1 MSHLKRTA
9 HCGQID
15 SQLIDQQVHIVGWV
29 DNRRDLGGLTFINL
43 RDQSGIVQLVFDP
56 QFSAS
61 VCDLVHTVRSEFVL
75 AVSGIVQSRDSNAI
89 NKQLK
94 TGAFEVKVQ
103 NMEILSTCAPLPFQ
117 LNDNVNV
124 SEELRLEY
132 RYLDL
137 RRPQLQR
144 LLKLRHDVVFAM
156 RDYFNN
162 LNFLEIETPIMHKST
177 PEGAREFLV
186 PSRVQPGK
194 FYALP
199 QSPQIYKQLLTVG
212 GFERYFQIARC
223 FRDEDLR
230 ANRQFE
236 FTQLDVEMAFIEEK
250 DIQQICEGLI
260 QLLWKQFL
268 NYEITLPLQR
278 YTYDDVF
285 ARFGSDKPDMR
296 FKLEI
301 NDCTKLFQ
309 STTVSFLKTT
319 LEAGGKI
326 GALCI
331 KNRKFSRSEFD
342 EWNQKVTKEFGAQG
356 LVAIRFTDDGK
367 PESSI
372 AKFLPEDFFVQT
384 QQIIPELTDQDTL
397 FLVAGQFEDAWTT
410 LGQLRL
416 ELGKALNLIDATQ
429 HALFWVTDFPMFE
442 WNKDDQRWYARHHPF
457 TSPQAGWEE
466 LDLAQV
472 KARAYDLVCNGE
484 ELGGGSI
491 RIHNAELQK
500 KIFKVLGLSEEQ
512 MRNIMGFLLDAQN
525 FGYPPEGGIA
535 LGIDRLIMILGNVN
549 SIRDVIAFPKT
560 NNGACLMIKSPSTV
574 DETQLKKL
582 HIKVLE
588 TA

>member
-75 AVSGIVQSRDSNAI
+75 AVSGIVQPRDPSAI

-94 TGAFEVKVQ
+94 TGAFEIKVQ
-103 NMEILSTCAPLPFQ
+103 NMEILSTCALLPFQ
-117 LNDNVNV
+117 LNDNINV

-144 LLKLRHDVVFAM
+144 LLKLRHDVVFTM

-162 LNFLEIETPIMHKST
+162 LDFLEIETPIMHKST

-250 DIQQICEGLI
+250 DIQQICEKLMQI
-260 QLLWKQFL
+260 LWKKFL
-268 NYEITLPLQR
+268 DYEITLPLQR

-309 STTVSFLKTT
+309 STAVPFLKTA
-319 LEAGGKI
+319 LDAGGKI

-342 EWNQKVTKEFGAQG
+342 AWNQKVTKEFGAQG
-356 LVAIRFTDDGK
+356 LVAIRFADDGK

-372 AKFLPEDFFVQT
+372 AKFLPEDFLVQA

-397 FLVAGQFEDAWTT
+397 FLVAGQFEDTWTT

-416 ELGKALNLIDATQ
+416 ELGKAFNLIDTTQ

-457 TSPQAGWEE
+457 TSPHDGWENQE
-466 LDLAQV
+466 LGQV

-491 RIHNAELQK
+491 RIHNAELQR
-500 KIFKVLGLSEEQ
+500 KIFKVLGLSEEKMQ
-512 MRNIMGFLLDAQN
+512 EIMGFLLDAQN

-535 LGIDRLIMILGNVN
+535 LGIDRLIMILGGTQ

-574 DETQLKKL
+574 DEVQLKKL